1 MSDGPRFH
9 QKKSL
14 GQNFLTDRKVLAQII
29 DRASLSPEDVV
40 LEIGPGQGVLTRELL
55 ASPCAFVHSVEID
68 RGLEPFLADLPLRHP
83 NRFALHWA
91 DALHFDYSS
100 LNPVPLKVVANL
112 PYNVTT
118 PLLWRLLELLPTAT
132 EYIVMVQK
140 EAAERLTAPSRTKA
154 RYPLGITLEIMGHAD
169 IVLSVPPSAFRPS
182 PKVDSAVLKITLSG
196 RYPDLPRNILWREL
210 LRRGF
215 AQRRKKLSKN
225 LKTWRPDL
233 SWNEILQGA
242 GLEENARAEELT
254 SAEWIA
260 LLQTL
265 KPEEK

>member
-1 MSDGPRFH
+1 MPDGPCFH

-14 GQNFLTDRKVLAQII
+14 GQNFLTDRKVLSQII
-29 DRASLSPEDVV
+29 DRASLSAEDVV

-55 ASPCAFVHSVEID
+55 ASPCAFIHSVEID
-68 RGLEPFLADLPLRHP
+68 RGLEPFLADLLLRHQD
-83 NRFALHWA
+83 RFALHWA
-91 DALHFDYSS
+91 DALLFDYSS

-118 PLLWRLLELLPTAT
+118 PLLWRLLEFLPRAS

-140 EAAERLTAPSRTKA
+140 EAAERLTAPPRTKA
-154 RYPLGITLEIMGHAD
+154 RYPLGITLEIMGHAE
-169 IVLSVPPSAFRPS
+169 IILSVPPSAFRPS

-196 RYPDLPRNILWREL
+196 THPDLPRNTVWREL

-225 LKTWRPDL
+225 LRAWRPDL
-233 SWNEILQGA
+233 SWSESLQKA
-242 GLEENARAEELT
+242 GIEENARAEELT
-254 SAEWIA
+254 ISQWMG
-260 LLQTL
+260 LLRSLEST
-265 KPEEK
+265 P

>member
-1 MSDGPRFH
+1 MPDGPRFH

-14 GQNFLTDRKVLAQII
+14 GQNFLTDRKVLSRII
-29 DRASLSPEDVV
+29 DRASLTPKDVV

-83 NRFALHWA
+83 DRFALHWA
-91 DALHFDYSS
+91 DALLFDYPS
-100 LNPVPLKVVANL
+100 LNPAPRKVVANL

-118 PLLWRLLELLPTAT
+118 PLLWRLLELLPKAS

-140 EAAERLTAPSRTKA
+140 EAAERITAPPGTKA
-154 RYPLGITLEIMGHAD
+154 RYPLGVTLEIMGHAE

-196 RYPDLPRNILWREL
+196 THPDLPRNMLWREL

-225 LKTWRPDL
+225 LRTWRPDL
-233 SWNEILQGA
+233 PWSENLQEA
-242 GLEENARAEELT
+242 GIKENARAEELT
-254 SAEWIA
+254 ASQWMNLMRSWE
-260 LLQTL
+260 LTQ
-265 KPEEK
+265 